1 MILLF
6 DVGNTTVGFG
16 ISDGVS
22 ILETYKL
29 NTEVQKTADEYWIQ
43 MRSLIPVDQIES
55 IAISSVVPRITEKL
69 KEIAEKHFKIE
80 PLIIGPGV
88 KTGLNVKTDHPREV
102 G

>member
-16 ISDGVS
+16 ISDGIN

-29 NTEVQKTADEYWIQ
+29 NTEVSKTADEYWIQ
-43 MRSLIPVDQIES
+43 MRSLIPIEQIDK

-69 KEIAEKHFKIE
+69 KEISEKHFKLE
-80 PLIIGPGV
+80 PLIIGPG
-88 KTGLNVKTDHPREV
+88 
-102 G
+102 